1 MRTSSFRRFGLIRPL
16 ALACGLAFAAGAA
29 QAAPDARLL
38 AAAQKAQPAVIEHL
52 KEMVLIESGSTQT
65 DGLLKMA
72 DLLEKRLHALGFKTE
87 RRKVTSGTGADILIG
102 TLKGTGKRKIML
114 QGHMDTVY
122 QPGILATQ
130 PFKVE
135 GNRVYGPG
143 IIDDK
148 GGLECMLT
156 SLQILKDAGWR
167 DYDTL
172 TVMVNPDEETG
183 SAGSGEIIAA
193 LGDQHD
199 YALSFEFTADASIVK
214 GEPLTMGTAGIAEP
228 KMEVKGRA
236 SHAGNAPDEGRNAL
250 YELSHQMLQTKDVAK
265 DIPGVTLNWTNASA
279 AGPFNQIPAKATAT
293 GDVRITKPG
302 ADKLLEAAV
311 QQKIKSGRLIPDT
324 ETTFTLVTNRPPF
337 VANDQGRALAA
348 KAQAIYKEIDRELGL
363 TPMVGGGTD
372 AAYAARSG
380 RAVVL
385 ESLGFGGWGAHAKD
399 EYVAVDTIVPRL
411 YLVTRLLTEI
421 GKQ

>member
-1 MRTSSFRRFGLIRPL
+1 MIANIRTAYS
-16 ALACGLAFAAGAA
+16 
-29 QAAPDARLL
+29 
-38 AAAQKAQPAVIEHL
+38 
-52 KEMVLIESGSTQT
+52 
-65 DGLLKMA
+65 
-72 DLLEKRLHALGFKTE
+72 
-87 RRKVTSGTGADILIG
+87 
-102 TLKGTGKRKIML
+102 
-114 QGHMDTVY
+114 
-122 QPGILATQ
+122 
-130 PFKVE
+130 
-135 GNRVYGPG
+135 
-143 IIDDK
+143 
-148 GGLECMLT
+148 
-156 SLQILKDAGWR
+156 
-167 DYDTL
+167 
-172 TVMVNPDEETG
+172 
-183 SAGSGEIIAA
+183 
-193 LGDQHD
+193 
-199 YALSFEFTADASIVK
+199 
-214 GEPLTMGTAGIAEP
+214 
-228 KMEVKGRA
+228 
-236 SHAGNAPDEGRNAL
+236 
-250 YELSHQMLQTKDVAK
+250 
-265 DIPGVTLNWTNASA
+265 SA
-279 AGPFNQIPAKATAT
+279 ATATAT

-337 VANDQGRALAA
+337 VANEKGRALAA